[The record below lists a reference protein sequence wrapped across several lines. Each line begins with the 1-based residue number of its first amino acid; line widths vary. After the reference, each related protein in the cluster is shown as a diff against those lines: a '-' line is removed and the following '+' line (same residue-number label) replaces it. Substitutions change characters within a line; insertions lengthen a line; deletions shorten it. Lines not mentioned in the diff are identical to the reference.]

1 MKSYQMD
8 QRTCSLAM
16 EWLDMSNSSTAIGVD
31 KPSSQSTVY
40 SALQKLVI
48 TTGWKVRAWTM
59 PGFVGSRKVILSKV

>member
-16 EWLDMSNSSTAIGVD
+16 EWLDMSNSSTALSVD
-31 KPSSQSTVY
+31 KPSLQSTVY

-48 TTGWKVRAWTM
+48 TTG
-59 PGFVGSRKVILSKV
+59 